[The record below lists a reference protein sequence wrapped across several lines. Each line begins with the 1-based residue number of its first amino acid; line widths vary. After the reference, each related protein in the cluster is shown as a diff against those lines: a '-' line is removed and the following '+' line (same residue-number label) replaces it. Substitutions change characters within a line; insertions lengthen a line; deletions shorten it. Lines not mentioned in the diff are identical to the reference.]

1 MIGFWVFLCVHVART
16 VVWRLLKNPTYYN
29 IQGTTNIRLSKHV
42 SEMVKTMI
50 SDLKESKCVQIKE
63 STNNEDGEIQ
73 QQMPIVH

>member
-1 MIGFWVFLCVHVART
+1 MISDLKESKCV
-16 VVWRLLKNPTYYN
+16 
-29 IQGTTNIRLSKHV
+29 QGTTNIRLSKHV

-73 QQMPIVH
+73 RQMPIVH